1 VLQVAARLGVPLD
14 DVLDYNAARF
24 YAVVEGMENLA
35 LEQEIISKEEE
46 ERWRRRSTRSYTR

>member
-1 VLQVAARLGVPLD
+1 VAARLRVPLD

-46 ERWRRRSTRSYTR
+46 ERWRRKNRRR

>member
-1 VLQVAARLGVPLD
+1 VLQVAARLRVPLD

>member
-1 VLQVAARLGVPLD
+1 VLQVAARLRVRLD